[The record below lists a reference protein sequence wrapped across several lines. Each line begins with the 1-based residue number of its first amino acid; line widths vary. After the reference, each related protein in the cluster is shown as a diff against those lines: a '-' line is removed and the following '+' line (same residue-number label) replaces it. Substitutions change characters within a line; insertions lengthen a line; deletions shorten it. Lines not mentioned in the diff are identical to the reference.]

1 VRRGAGLGSWFRVLV
16 TMDTVT
22 GLNGQQVAFFET
34 FGYLKVPGLFRSEV
48 PEIVEGFEAVFAAE
62 GHPRMELYEP
72 LHGEERR
79 LIIPQFVTKNERL
92 AQLIDDARVVGIVR
106 SLLGDSYEYAE
117 SDGNLFDCESTWH
130 SDIYGAPMHLHH
142 VKLSFYLDTLRG
154 DSGAIRV
161 MPGTN
166 FFNET
171 FARNVRKR
179 INDPVKIADEFGV
192 DARELPSVILDTDP
206 GDVVVWDFRTIHAS
220 FYGGKRRRLFSIN
233 FREPV
238 SEAAATA

>member
-1 VRRGAGLGSWFRVLV
+1 
-16 TMDTVT
+16 MDTVAGRTGIDTGIDT
-22 GLNGQQVAFFET
+22 GLTPQQVAFFET
-34 FGYLKVPGLFRSEV
+34 FGYLKLPGLFADAV
-48 PEIVEGFEAVFAAE
+48 DDIIAGFEEVFAAE

-79 LIIPQFVTKNERL
+79 LIIPAFITKSERL
-92 AQLIDDARVVGIVR
+92 VRLLDDARVVGIVT
-106 SLLGDSYEYAE
+106 SLLGQGYEYAE

-130 SDIYGAPMHLHH
+130 SDIYGAPMSVHH
-142 VKLSFYLDTLRG
+142 VKLSFYLDSLRA

-166 FFNET
+166 FFNDP
-171 FARNVRKR
+171 FALSLRKR
-179 INDPVKIADEFGV
+179 MKDVSKIEEEFGV
-192 DARELPSVILDTDP
+192 TDRELPSVVLETDP

-233 FREPV
+233 FRERQSDQDV
-238 SEAAATA
+238 RS